1 LILFLNDG
9 ARGGIAIRATKGV
22 WPVPQCSDRRAD
34 QLPNYDGVKN
44 DSIVP

>member
-1 LILFLNDG
+1 MTLRYPYEVRNEADYRSRPFP
-9 ARGGIAIRATKGV
+9 ARGVSI
-22 WPVPQCSDRRAD
+22 RRAD